1 MTFLPIVDRELRVA
15 ARKSGT
21 FWLRLVAAL
30 VGLVIAAAFFAL
42 SLIPFPGG
50 GGPVSLGRGLFS
62 VFAWLSAAA
71 AFAAGLFFTS
81 DALSEEKREGTLGFL
96 FLTDL
101 RGYDVVLGKLLATS
115 LRGSSALLALFPV
128 FAVTLL
134 MGGVTGPQFWTTV
147 LALVNALFC
156 SLAAGLFVSAVS
168 RESQKAL
175 AATLVALVLL
185 VFGGP
190 LADGAIGALVQRS
203 FGPMLSFTSPGYVFM
218 AAGGWAGKMFWTGL
232 FTSQVVAWSLLG
244 LACWWLPRS
253 WQDRKSQTKAVKD
266 DWNYRF
272 KFGGSRFRMAR
283 RQKLIEPNPVLWLAC
298 RERWQSVVIW
308 ALSLLTLVLFIG
320 LFVSDLPAMAW
331 MFWGYVGGALTLAFY
346 LGTASQA
353 CRFLVDAR
361 RSGLTELLLASPLTV
376 AQILD
381 GQWQALR
388 RMFGPPVLVFL
399 AVQFVATFI
408 SQRETWESMRTAMG
422 NAPAPHIVVTLAI
435 SVMTALVAIANLI
448 ALSWFGMWMGLT
460 SKSTNLATL
469 KTLLWVQIVPWLV
482 ISFVSS
488 LGLGLVMMGL
498 MLPAI
503 KKGGAPNPTNF
514 IVWFPLI
521 TVAVSGVLSVV
532 KDVFFVRLAR
542 RKLYATFRE
551 SAALGL
557 TPVRF
562 DTPPV
567 IAASGKLDLPA
578 PSA

>member
-15 ARKSGT
+15 ARKRST
-21 FWLRLVAAL
+21 FWLRLIAAL
-30 VGLVIAAAFFAL
+30 VAMVIASGFLTL
-42 SLIPFPGG
+42 SLIPFLGG
-50 GGPVSLGRGLFS
+50 GGPVSLGRGLFN
-62 VFAWLSAAA
+62 VFAWLSVAAA
-71 AFAAGLFFTS
+71 LTAGLFFTS
-81 DALSEEKREGTLGFL
+81 DAVSEEKREGTLGFL

-101 RGYDVVLGKLLATS
+101 RGYEVVLGKLLATS
-115 LRGSSALLALFPV
+115 LRAFYALLAIFPI

-134 MGGVTGPQFWTTV
+134 LGGVTGPQFWKTI
-147 LALVNALFC
+147 LALINALFC
-156 SLAAGLFVSAVS
+156 SLAAGLFVSALS

-175 AATLVALVLL
+175 GATLLVLVL
-185 VFGGP
+185 FVFGGP
-190 LADGAIGALVQRS
+190 LADGALATVKLRGFFPALS
-203 FGPMLSFTSPGYVFM
+203 LTSPGYVFM
-218 AAGGWAGKMFWTGL
+218 VAGGWGGNMFWTGL
-232 FTSQVVAWSLLG
+232 LTSQVVAWLMLG
-244 LACWWLPRS
+244 LACWWTPRS
-253 WQDRKSQTKAVKD
+253 WQDKKSQTKAVKD
-266 DWNYRF
+266 DWSYRF
-272 KFGGSRFRMAR
+272 KFGGAKFREAR

-308 ALSLLTLVLFIG
+308 ALSLLTLALFIG

-331 MFWGYVGGALTLAFY
+331 MFWGYVGGALTLVFY

-381 GQWQALR
+381 GQWLALR

-399 AVQFVATFI
+399 AVQFVSTFI

-469 KTLLWVQIVPWLV
+469 KTLLFVQIVPWLV

-514 IVWFPLI
+514 IVWLPLI
-521 TVAVSGVLSVV
+521 TVVVSGVLSVA

-551 SAALGL
+551 SVALGL
-557 TPVRF
+557 TPGRF
-562 DTPPV
+562 DVPPV
-567 IAASGKLDLPA
+567 IAVRGKFDPPP